1 MAQDVVILAILAVA
15 ILANVLLLASIPFW
29 SRVARRSSS
38 RDETSAPPVR
48 RSARGELRDGPRDD
62 RDARSVAAI
71 EAFVADVPA
80 DAGGRT
86 PTPTPSEVLS
96 RRREMVAGLSPPG
109 AGGPPRASTRQRE
122 RHDPAA
128 SSVTAVAARGHAP
141 PISVLPGVA
150 DRAAWHRIVQ
160 EESARAARFE
170 RPVTVVI
177 AELQRLEDVAIRL
190 GPAAADRLVVE
201 TARLLVTEGRA
212 VDQVARLDRAR
223 FGVLLPDTAESGARD
238 YVDRVRAAADDW
250 LRASGLSVRLS
261 LGWASPGD
269 DHDLVA
275 AAAPAEERMR
285 EAGPQSM
292 TGAPAK
298 S

>member
-1 MAQDVVILAILAVA
+1 M
-15 ILANVLLLASIPFW
+15 
-29 SRVARRSSS
+29 
-38 RDETSAPPVR
+38 
-48 RSARGELRDGPRDD
+48 
-62 RDARSVAAI
+62 
-71 EAFVADVPA
+71 
-80 DAGGRT
+80 
-86 PTPTPSEVLS
+86 
-96 RRREMVAGLSPPG
+96 
-109 AGGPPRASTRQRE
+109 
-122 RHDPAA
+122 
-128 SSVTAVAARGHAP
+128 TAVAARGHAP

-275 AAAPAEERMR
+275 AAALAEERMR